1 MNGNGTTN
9 YSHSNTHGWVPQPD
23 GRGTLDILW
32 SCIITIFLC
41 CWTSVCANIPGR
53 NDTLMERFWDKLN
66 LACLGIIGPE
76 FLFTLA
82 MGQWIS
88 AQHSVEVSHTFLQTD
103 GLRFTDR
110 FHASG
115 IPCWRLL

>member
-1 MNGNGTTN
+1 
-9 YSHSNTHGWVPQPD
+9 
-23 GRGTLDILW
+23 
-32 SCIITIFLC
+32 
-41 CWTSVCANIPGR
+41 
-53 NDTLMERFWDKLN
+53 MERFWDKLN
-66 LACLGIIGPE
+66 LACLGIVGPE

-82 MGQWIS
+82 MGQWVS